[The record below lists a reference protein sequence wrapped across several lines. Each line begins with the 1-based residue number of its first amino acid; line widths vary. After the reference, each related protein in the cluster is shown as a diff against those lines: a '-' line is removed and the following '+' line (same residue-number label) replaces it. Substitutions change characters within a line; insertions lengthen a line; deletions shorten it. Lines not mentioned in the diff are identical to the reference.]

1 MIHGHK
7 SMRMCLAFSL
17 LAILTLAACDTPR
30 PTPTALPPQPP
41 RVARYV
47 PHRGAQQ
54 PVDAP
59 LEITFDQPMDRDS
72 LQTAWSISPTVAG
85 SLAWRDET
93 LVFSPASPGFARGT
107 HYRATIDTVARSA
120 AGLPLAEP
128 FVLEFQT
135 EGYLE
140 IMSVQPAAGA
150 QDVAPDTLV
159 LVVFNRPVVPLSA
172 VTQASQVQ
180 PIKFGPAVRGAGE
193 WLNTSIYSFRPETGF
208 TPGTT
213 FQAVV
218 EPERLAEVTD
228 VTLAEAFVWSF
239 SVGRPKVAEVTT
251 SDPAPYIGPSPTI
264 SVTFNMEM
272 DHQSVEQR
280 CSLHFLDRQE
290 TIPIEFDWDGR
301 TLGLRPTVLLPLETS
316 LVASLGV
323 GVLAAIGGEGMED
336 AFEWPFR
343 TVERPR
349 IVTTQPAA
357 GEREVDPFSSLK
369 VTFSSPIERATLL
382 PHLTIQPQPTDVYTA
397 WVEADT
403 QVYISFGAKPST
415 AYRITFAEGIRGR
428 FGHRLQS
435 PFSLSFTTAAL
446 PPSIYLP
453 PGRVGS
459 YSAYTT
465 TKVMVQHLN
474 VSELNVS
481 LFRLDRAD
489 FVQLNGSDAWR
500 IWEDYRPRS
509 EKLIRSWTVQ
519 VDGEPNVYQA
529 ADIALSDD
537 QISPLHPGFYY
548 VEVRAP
554 GVSDP
559 VRHMLVVSYAN
570 VILKVTQSE
579 SLVWVTDLANGR
591 PVPGLDV
598 AVFGPAGQI
607 LASGRT
613 DNDGVFFSTLTP
625 GLASDPWAD
634 VLVVAGP
641 DESPCASST
650 GWASGIEPW
659 QFDLPS
665 EPQLDQFRAY
675 FHTDRAIY
683 RPGQRVY
690 FKGIL
695 RADDDGR
702 YALPSQVT
710 IPVTVYDDLG
720 NELYREELPVNDM
733 GTVNGELL
741 LSSEAG
747 LGFYGLSAQI
757 GERSFGTSFRVAE
770 YRKPEFVVELSTNE
784 REYVQGEEIGVTVVA
799 SYYFGGPVADA
810 AVTWRLMSQD
820 HYFQL
825 PDAAERPSAAGPD
838 FDFTDADYESRG
850 RQTAFGELVTSGTG
864 TTDSSGRFTLRVPAD
879 VGLRKN
885 SQIFTIEASIVDPS
899 NQEVSGRVSTIVHK
913 ARLYVGLAPSEYVS
927 EAGKATDV
935 HVIAVDPQGVTLPGV
950 PITVSFARL
959 KWYNVEKQSDDGR
972 FYWEWVV
979 DETPVYTTSLST
991 DASGMGTLTFTPD
1004 KGGSYR
1010 ARAFA
1015 SDSQGNQVH
1024 SSTYLWVS
1032 SESYVAWQQQ
1042 NNDRIELIAD
1052 QHSYAPGDTARLLVP
1067 SPFQGNVQALVTV
1080 ERGHIYSHRLLTL
1093 NSNSDQI
1100 ELPVLPQYA
1109 PNAYVSVIIVSGAE
1123 NAASV
1128 PAYRVGYTNLNVS
1141 TWEKELKVQIT
1152 PDRTT
1157 TYMPRDRATLRLS
1170 VTDHRGRPVQAE
1182 LSLQLVDASVL
1193 ALVDEMAGG
1202 ILDYFYRERGLG
1214 VRTGATLAISV
1225 DRYRLQ
1231 AKPPAGK
1238 GGSGGPDDQD
1248 LIRKRF
1254 EDTAYWNATVRTDA
1268 RGRATAAVELPD
1280 NLTTWRVSA
1289 RAVTADTLVGEGAVD
1304 IITTKDL
1311 LIRPVAPRF
1320 LVQGDQLQLAAV
1332 VHNSTN
1338 GPLTVDLTLETLGVA
1353 VENPNR
1359 QVSITAH
1366 DQQRVDWKA
1375 MVTGSDSA
1383 VLTWKGSGAG
1393 LSDALELRLPIYHP
1407 STPETV
1413 ATSGSVSSTEPRVER
1428 VALPER
1434 LDTTQGE
1441 LTIELNPSLA
1451 AGMRAG
1457 ITYLE
1462 QYPYDCIEQTV
1473 SRFLPNVVMYRALQE
1488 LGMRD
1493 QELEARLPQNV
1504 SVGLQRLYAL
1514 QHYDGGWGWWLA
1526 DSSNSFITAYVLLG
1540 MVEAQRAGFAVNE
1553 HVVRRA
1559 AEYLGQTLGPKN
1571 TAPDLDDDTRAFVL
1585 FTLAEYGEGDLGR
1598 TVALFERRDTLDTY
1612 GKAFLL
1618 LALRR
1623 LEPQEHSRVAT
1634 LLSDLTSEAV
1644 LSATGAHWEER
1655 TTDYHTMS
1663 TDTRSTAIVLLSFL
1677 RSAPDDPLV
1686 ANAVRWLMNTRRQG
1700 HWETTQETAWS
1711 ILALTDFLVATGE
1724 LEADY
1729 AYHVT
1734 LNGAV
1739 IGTSTVTEQNVQQTR
1754 SLRIEV
1760 AKLLQTEANEIVLQR
1775 LVPSVGQTGK
1785 GQLYYS
1791 MYLQYYV
1798 PAQDVR
1804 ALSRGIYVTRQ
1815 YELLEA
1821 PGQPIDT
1828 ARVGDV
1834 IRVRLALLAPNDL
1847 HYLVVEDALPA
1858 GCEALDVSLRTT
1870 SAAYQG
1876 PQLERQSQPSPYWCC
1891 FTETELRDEKAVL
1904 FATFVGQ
1911 GSYEYSYLIRAN
1923 VPGRFLI
1930 RPAQAYEMYFPE
1942 VFGRSDGG
1950 VFSIEE

>member
-1 MIHGHK
+1 
-7 SMRMCLAFSL
+7 
-17 LAILTLAACDTPR
+17 
-30 PTPTALPPQPP
+30 
-41 RVARYV
+41 
-47 PHRGAQQ
+47 
-54 PVDAP
+54 
-59 LEITFDQPMDRDS
+59 
-72 LQTAWSISPTVAG
+72 
-85 SLAWRDET
+85 
-93 LVFSPASPGFARGT
+93 
-107 HYRATIDTVARSA
+107 
-120 AGLPLAEP
+120 
-128 FVLEFQT
+128 
-135 EGYLE
+135 
-140 IMSVQPAAGA
+140 
-150 QDVAPDTLV
+150 
-159 LVVFNRPVVPLSA
+159 
-172 VTQASQVQ
+172 
-180 PIKFGPAVRGAGE
+180 
-193 WLNTSIYSFRPETGF
+193 
-208 TPGTT
+208 
-213 FQAVV
+213 
-218 EPERLAEVTD
+218 
-228 VTLAEAFVWSF
+228 
-239 SVGRPKVAEVTT
+239 
-251 SDPAPYIGPSPTI
+251 
-264 SVTFNMEM
+264 
-272 DHQSVEQR
+272 
-280 CSLHFLDRQE
+280 
-290 TIPIEFDWDGR
+290 
-301 TLGLRPTVLLPLETS
+301 
-316 LVASLGV
+316 
-323 GVLAAIGGEGMED
+323 
-336 AFEWPFR
+336 
-343 TVERPR
+343 
-349 IVTTQPAA
+349 
-357 GEREVDPFSSLK
+357 
-369 VTFSSPIERATLL
+369 
-382 PHLTIQPQPTDVYTA
+382 
-397 WVEADT
+397 
-403 QVYISFGAKPST
+403 
-415 AYRITFAEGIRGR
+415 
-428 FGHRLQS
+428 
-435 PFSLSFTTAAL
+435 
-446 PPSIYLP
+446 
-453 PGRVGS
+453 
-459 YSAYTT
+459 
-465 TKVMVQHLN
+465 
-474 VSELNVS
+474 
-481 LFRLDRAD
+481 
-489 FVQLNGSDAWR
+489 
-500 IWEDYRPRS
+500 
-509 EKLIRSWTVQ
+509 
-519 VDGEPNVYQA
+519 
-529 ADIALSDD
+529 
-537 QISPLHPGFYY
+537 
-548 VEVRAP
+548 
-554 GVSDP
+554 
-559 VRHMLVVSYAN
+559 
-570 VILKVTQSE
+570 
-579 SLVWVTDLANGR
+579 
-591 PVPGLDV
+591 
-598 AVFGPAGQI
+598 
-607 LASGRT
+607 
-613 DNDGVFFSTLTP
+613 
-625 GLASDPWAD
+625 
-634 VLVVAGP
+634 
-641 DESPCASST
+641 
-650 GWASGIEPW
+650 
-659 QFDLPS
+659 
-665 EPQLDQFRAY
+665 
-675 FHTDRAIY
+675 
-683 RPGQRVY
+683 
-690 FKGIL
+690 
-695 RADDDGR
+695 
-702 YALPSQVT
+702 
-710 IPVTVYDDLG
+710 
-720 NELYREELPVNDM
+720 
-733 GTVNGELL
+733 
-741 LSSEAG
+741 
-747 LGFYGLSAQI
+747 
-757 GERSFGTSFRVAE
+757 
-770 YRKPEFVVELSTNE
+770 
-784 REYVQGEEIGVTVVA
+784 
-799 SYYFGGPVADA
+799 
-810 AVTWRLMSQD
+810 
-820 HYFQL
+820 
-825 PDAAERPSAAGPD
+825 
-838 FDFTDADYESRG
+838 
-850 RQTAFGELVTSGTG
+850 
-864 TTDSSGRFTLRVPAD
+864 
-879 VGLRKN
+879 
-885 SQIFTIEASIVDPS
+885 
-899 NQEVSGRVSTIVHK
+899 
-913 ARLYVGLAPSEYVS
+913 
-927 EAGKATDV
+927 
-935 HVIAVDPQGVTLPGV
+935 
-950 PITVSFARL
+950 
-959 KWYNVEKQSDDGR
+959 
-972 FYWEWVV
+972 
-979 DETPVYTTSLST
+979 
-991 DASGMGTLTFTPD
+991 
-1004 KGGSYR
+1004 
-1010 ARAFA
+1010 
-1015 SDSQGNQVH
+1015 
-1024 SSTYLWVS
+1024 
-1032 SESYVAWQQQ
+1032 
-1042 NNDRIELIAD
+1042 
-1052 QHSYAPGDTARLLVP
+1052 
-1067 SPFQGNVQALVTV
+1067 
-1080 ERGHIYSHRLLTL
+1080 
-1093 NSNSDQI
+1093 
-1100 ELPVLPQYA
+1100 
-1109 PNAYVSVIIVSGAE
+1109 
-1123 NAASV
+1123 
-1128 PAYRVGYTNLNVS
+1128 
-1141 TWEKELKVQIT
+1141 
-1152 PDRTT
+1152 
-1157 TYMPRDRATLRLS
+1157 
-1170 VTDHRGRPVQAE
+1170 VQAE